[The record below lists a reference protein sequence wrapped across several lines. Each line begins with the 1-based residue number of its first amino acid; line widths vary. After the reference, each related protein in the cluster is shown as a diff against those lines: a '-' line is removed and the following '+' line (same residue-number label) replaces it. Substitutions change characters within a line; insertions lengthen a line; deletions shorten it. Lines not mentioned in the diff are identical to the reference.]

1 MIFYAKKKLKCLY
14 CVSKSVQ
21 LFKERDLKDAR
32 YYSQSKE
39 GECYHNEHC

>member
-1 MIFYAKKKLKCLY
+1 MNFYAKKKLKCLY
-14 CVSKSVQ
+14 CIRKVVQ

-39 GECYHNEHC
+39 NEFNCC